1 MIYWQTIYWK
11 KKSLRNDKLINNEL
25 IDTSTAAF
33 SLDYGL
39 FILTSGTSDMSILAV
54 DINTGQKAKNPCKQK
69 K

>member
-11 KKSLRNDKLINNEL
+11 KKSLRNEKLINNEL

-39 FILTSGTSDMSILAV
+39 FILTSGTNDMSILAI

-69 K
+69 